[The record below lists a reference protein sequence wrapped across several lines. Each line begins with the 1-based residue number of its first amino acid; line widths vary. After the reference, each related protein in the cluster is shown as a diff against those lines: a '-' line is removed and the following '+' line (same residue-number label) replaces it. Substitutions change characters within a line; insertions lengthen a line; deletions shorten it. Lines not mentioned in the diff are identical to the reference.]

1 MASSIGLNFFHIRT
15 RLINR
20 FKLAFQEIE
29 QDIIGDYFQCNLP
42 DELFKFNKEKATLS
56 IKLFDQNG
64 EYEFLFNVY
73 KGKNEAYIQLDYFF
87 KTVFELI
94 MYGNKTYNIS
104 LCKNKLEKLD
114 TMENKY
120 RQRLTLINTLLS
132 IV

>member
-56 IKLFDQNG
+56 IKLFDRMVNMNFYLMFIKG
-64 EYEFLFNVY
+64 RMRLIFN
-73 KGKNEAYIQLDYFF
+73 
-87 KTVFELI
+87 
-94 MYGNKTYNIS
+94 
-104 LCKNKLEKLD
+104 
-114 TMENKY
+114 
-120 RQRLTLINTLLS
+120 
-132 IV
+132 

>member
-42 DELFKFNKEKATLS
+42 DELFKFIKEKATLS

-64 EYEFLFNVY
+64 VTDYLASHFDILHTQGSQWLMQEIDD
-73 KGKNEAYIQLDYFF
+73 YI
-87 KTVFELI
+87 
-94 MYGNKTYNIS
+94 
-104 LCKNKLEKLD
+104 KNKQL
-114 TMENKY
+114 
-120 RQRLTLINTLLS
+120 
-132 IV
+132 